1 MDIIKENNLSVNIF
15 KVNAHTDDSL
25 NNYVDNIVSL
35 AHNDQNLGINLNY
48 NNFYDLP
55 WIPKWNG
62 IVIEKSLRK
71 LITLTTNTKNLER
84 FLNLNR
90 NDKYRKCEID
100 WSIFFN
106 NFLGEKQKLYTDFKE
121 SKIRRRK
128 IQLMI
133 EELPCIEQIKRT
145 LFSLYKERFCP
156 MCKEDEEDFNHI
168 WFCEERREDMDDLIS
183 GVQNWLL
190 LEINKILDPINHIT
204 LEHIKNLNDIWKL
217 EVSEDHIT
225 FIDLIKGFF
234 PCSLINFFKQL
245 LSTKSKVE
253 ILSYNFRNEIL
264 DKSMIFWKVR
274 CNKLNEIDRGL
285 GIDKN
290 VKKQHFGKEQFID
303 KTRKS
308 KNKKYFNLQS
318 LQSHIYFGVIQ

>member
-1 MDIIKENNLSVNIF
+1 MLAALSKKKRHKIR
-15 KVNAHTDDSL
+15 
-25 NNYVDNIVSL
+25 I
-35 AHNDQNLGINLNY
+35 
-48 NNFYDLP
+48 
-55 WIPKWNG
+55 
-62 IVIEKSLRK
+62 
-71 LITLTTNTKNLER
+71 
-84 FLNLNR
+84 
-90 NDKYRKCEID
+90 
-100 WSIFFN
+100 SIF
-106 NFLGEKQKLYTDFKE
+106 
-121 SKIRRRK
+121 
-128 IQLMI
+128 
-133 EELPCIEQIKRT
+133 
-145 LFSLYKERFCP
+145 
-156 MCKEDEEDFNHI
+156 EDEHFNHI

-318 LQSHIYFGVIQ
+318 LQSHIYFGGNTIDYYNIVDYGSVS

>member
-1 MDIIKENNLSVNIF
+1 ME
-15 KVNAHTDDSL
+15 
-25 NNYVDNIVSL
+25 
-35 AHNDQNLGINLNY
+35 
-48 NNFYDLP
+48 
-55 WIPKWNG
+55 
-62 IVIEKSLRK
+62 
-71 LITLTTNTKNLER
+71 
-84 FLNLNR
+84 
-90 NDKYRKCEID
+90 
-100 WSIFFN
+100 
-106 NFLGEKQKLYTDFKE
+106 
-121 SKIRRRK
+121 
-128 IQLMI
+128 
-133 EELPCIEQIKRT
+133 
-145 LFSLYKERFCP
+145 
-156 MCKEDEEDFNHI
+156 
-168 WFCEERREDMDDLIS
+168 DLIL
-183 GVQNWLL
+183 GLQNWLL

-308 KNKKYFNLQS
+308 KIRNTL
-318 LQSHIYFGVIQ
+318 IYKVFKVIFILGVIQ